1 MKFSWKLAASA
12 LALALS
18 GLVASPAFAETS
30 LTKLLPQSVRDAGVL
45 RVVAAE
51 SGPPMLYLG
60 KDVRTVEG
68 MEADLTQAVADALGV
83 KLEYTMGTFDSLI
96 PAITAGRA
104 DLAVGSIGDLKS
116 REPQVDFVDYVKAGI
131 GMATLKGNANG
142 ITDVASLCGK
152 QVAVIRGTFQE
163 KELHAQQEKCQA
175 SGKPLE
181 VQTFADPNG
190 AALALRSGRVDVWSG
205 DSAAIGYDVSQ
216 YPSTLQLAGEMHPI
230 ALLGYAVSKQNTQL
244 RDAIKAA
251 LEAVQ
256 KSGKYKQIFDKW
268 GQGATMVDK
277 FTVNDAWL

>member
-190 AALALRSGRVDVWSG
+190 AALALGTS
-205 DSAAIGYDVSQ
+205 
-216 YPSTLQLAGEMHPI
+216 
-230 ALLGYAVSKQNTQL
+230 
-244 RDAIKAA
+244 
-251 LEAVQ
+251 
-256 KSGKYKQIFDKW
+256 
-268 GQGATMVDK
+268 
-277 FTVNDAWL
+277 

>member
-1 MKFSWKLAASA
+1 MKLFWKFAASA

-18 GLVASPAFAETS
+18 GLAALPASAETG
-30 LTKLLPQSVRDAGVL
+30 LTRLLPQSIRDAGVL

-96 PAITAGRA
+96 PAIAAGRA

-116 REPQVDFVDYVKAGI
+116 REPQVDFVDYVKAGV
-131 GMATLKGNANG
+131 GMVTLKGNANG

-152 QVAVIRGTFQE
+152 QVAAVRGSFEE
-163 KELHAQQEKCQA
+163 KELHTQQEKCQA
-175 SGKPLE
+175 SGKPLGI
-181 VQTFADPNG
+181 QTFADPNG
-190 AALALRSGRVDVWSG
+190 AVLALRSGRADVWSG

-216 YPSTLQLAGEMHPI
+216 SASTLQLAGQMHPI
-230 ALLGYAVSKQNTQL
+230 ALLGYAVSKQDTQL
-244 RDAIKAA
+244 RDAVKAA

-256 KSGKYKQIFDKW
+256 KSGKYKAIFDKW

-277 FTVNDAWL
+277 ITVNDAWL

>member
-104 DLAVGSIGDLKS
+104 DLAVGSIGD
-116 REPQVDFVDYVKAGI
+116 VKAGI

-268 GQGATMVDK
+268 GQGATHHGK
-277 FTVNDAWL
+277 SITFSC